1 MNTKSFAV
9 IALLASATVIAAGCV
24 TTTDTTTDTTVLTGT
39 VVETTTTTTET
50 TMPTDTGSMEA
61 TVDAIANEVMGG
73 TGTAQ

>member
-9 IALLASATVIAAGCV
+9 IALIASATVFAGCV

-39 VVETTTTTTET
+39 TVETTTTET

>member
-9 IALLASATVIAAGCV
+9 IALIASATVFAGCV

-39 VVETTTTTTET
+39 TVETTTTET
-50 TMPTDTGSMEA
+50 TMPTDTGSGSMEA